1 MPRKIKTTRSPK
13 KKIFRRKR
21 DLPVGSIIFFVCT
34 YLYVLLFIES
44 RLIFHS
50 FGTLI
55 AYPAFSVDW
64 GFLRNSISYP
74 GGVVEYVGGFI
85 SQLYYFSWL
94 GALVVTAIALLM
106 YIATKI
112 LVKLSA
118 GVRLKLICYIPVV
131 ILLMIY
137 NRYDNQAS
145 SFVALLAALWFSVVY
160 E

>member
-1 MPRKIKTTRSPK
+1 M
-13 KKIFRRKR
+13 
-21 DLPVGSIIFFVCT
+21 
-34 YLYVLLFIES
+34 
-44 RLIFHS
+44 
-50 FGTLI
+50 
-55 AYPAFSVDW
+55 DW

-74 GGVVEYVGGFI
+74 GGVVGYVGGFI

-94 GALVVTAIALLM
+94 GALFVTAIALLM
-106 YIATKI
+106 YIAARI

-137 NRYDNQAS
+137 NRYDNQAT

-160 E
+160 EKMAVRKSFARAVVFLTMFSLSTTINIS